1 MRKRNLKL
9 KNWKR
14 FHEIFR
20 ILEAYVLRRAR
31 LESASKFEKEL
42 SILKKRKLFNFRK
55 KNLVPRDTTG
65 VPGGRTSGGPA
76 PRSMPISNSGYL
88 GFI

>member
-1 MRKRNLKL
+1 M

-31 LESASKFEKEL
+31 LDSSSKFEKEL
-42 SILKKRKLFNFRK
+42 SILKQRKLFNFRK
-55 KNLVPRDTTG
+55 KNLEKLMNCQKIAKIKVALELRARLLESCKRD
-65 VPGGRTSGGPA
+65 
-76 PRSMPISNSGYL
+76 
-88 GFI
+88 